1 MALGQYRVQLY
12 HSSLWLLQL
21 NHSIAGQ
28 PVQFLLSGSSREIS
42 TLLFRSWTAGSALLI
57 SRFSCHSSFPYPEK
71 TTLYCERQSSFMKTL
86 LSRAFQ
92 SMASIFYLLMDS
104 SCRCSLALKPR
115 MELHCTSNK
124 RELDAVLFLVLW
136 FRYLESFLPRG
147 LTWLFIHNQS
157 HWCFLQVIQLVL
169 SIQGFYCLSAIKVTV
184 DPLSRWNVSSFPLK
198 SSVAKTWLGLAAE
211 ATKLSC

>member
-12 HSSLWLLQL
+12 HSYLWLLQL
-21 NHSIAGQ
+21 NHSIVGQ
-28 PVQFLLSGSSREIS
+28 PVQFLLSGSFREIS

-124 RELDAVLFLVLW
+124 SELDAVLFLVLW

-147 LTWLFIHNQS
+147 LTWLFIHHPVSSLHTGFLLFIS
-157 HWCFLQVIQLVL
+157 HKGHSWSTISLERFFL
-169 SIQGFYCLSAIKVTV
+169 SIEK
-184 DPLSRWNVSSFPLK
+184 
-198 SSVAKTWLGLAAE
+198 
-211 ATKLSC
+211 